1 MTRTGRKVQCG
12 LCPRLCV
19 LGPGQRGYCRVRE
32 NIGGELVTLVYGN
45 PCAMHIDP
53 IEKKPLSHV
62 LPGTR
67 TFSIATA
74 GCNLRCQ
81 FCQNWQISQRP
92 PEETNNYN
100 LPPEAVVAE
109 AIRQNCRSIAY
120 TYTEPVIF
128 YEYTYDTS
136 VLARKQGLKNILV
149 TAAYIN
155 EQPLRE
161 LCPVIDAANVDLK
174 GDAEYYQKV
183 VGGTLDPVL
192 RALEVMRE
200 MGVWV
205 EISNLIIP
213 TLNDRPSQIEWLA
226 GWVHDHLGPDTPLY
240 FSRFQPL
247 YQLRNL
253 PPTPVETL
261 RRAREIAREKGLRF
275 VYTGNIPGDPGENT
289 FCPDCG
295 RPVLKRTGYQI
306 RENNL
311 KDGRCGFCGE
321 EIAGLWK

>member
-19 LGPGQRGYCRVRE
+19 LGPGQRGYCRARE

-92 PEETNNYN
+92 PEETDNHN
-100 LPPEAVVAE
+100 LPPAAVVAE
-109 AIRQNCRSIAY
+109 AIRRNCRSIAY

-136 VLARKQGLKNILV
+136 VQARKQGLKNILV

-174 GDAEYYQKV
+174 GDAEYYRKV

-213 TLNDRPSQIEWLA
+213 TLNDRPAQIEWLA
-226 GWVHDHLGPDTPLY
+226 GWVHDHLGADTPLY

-261 RRAREIAREKGLRF
+261 RRAREIARGKGLRF

-295 RPVLKRTGYQI
+295 QPVIKRTGYRI
-306 RENNL
+306 RKNNL
-311 KDGRCGFCGE
+311 KDGRCGFCGAA
-321 EIAGLWK
+321 IAGLWK